1 MLLVSLPADTAT
13 PIGKPARFFKLGE
26 ELLLDECELEM
37 LEDELILKR
46 HCEMGPQGAFP

>member
-13 PIGKPARFFKLGE
+13 PIRKPASFFKLDEG
-26 ELLLDECELEM
+26 LLLDEFELEIP
-37 LEDELILKR
+37 EDELTLKR